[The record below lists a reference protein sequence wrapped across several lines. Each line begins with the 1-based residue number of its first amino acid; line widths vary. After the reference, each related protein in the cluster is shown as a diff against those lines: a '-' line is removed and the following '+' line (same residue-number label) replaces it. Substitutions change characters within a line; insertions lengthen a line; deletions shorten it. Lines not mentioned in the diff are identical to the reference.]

1 MKSFLK
7 NDFLLFL
14 LFETIFNFGDLSASN
29 GVIPISQN
37 DSVRFV
43 VYSGLVTNQETGKPL
58 AFASIILKGTNISTV
73 SNTEGAFI
81 LKVPK
86 DQLKGNLEF
95 SFLGFHTKIVPLT
108 NLNTELFNAELEPM
122 LLVLPEVNV
131 VFNDALSLVRAVI
144 KNKGTNYLDEPANLT
159 AFYRETIKKR
169 KTYVSLLEAVVD
181 IYKYPYYSDKTDW
194 VSLYKVRKSTDY
206 QKLDTLAFKLMGG
219 PYNTLMTDVMKNTDE
234 FFSSDIMGYYTF
246 SFEGITN
253 IGDKSIY
260 VVSFKQLPTYP
271 EPLYFGKL
279 YIDAERLALVSA
291 EFGLNVENRDA
302 AAEIFI
308 KKKPINARVFPTRN
322 MCRVD
327 YIQRGGKWY
336 LNYCR
341 VELDVYIDWK
351 RKFFKTIYYSTM
363 EMAVTDMKII
373 KKEESTIDT
382 KNRMKISTIIA
393 DEARGFADP
402 DFWGEYNVIEPEK
415 PIQSAIKKIQKQL
428 KKNSR

>member
-1 MKSFLK
+1 MKRNLK

-14 LFETIFNFGDLSASN
+14 LFETIFCLGSLSASIKA
-29 GVIPISQN
+29 IPSPQVE
-37 DSVRFV
+37 SVGFV
-43 VYSGLVTNQETGKPL
+43 VYSGLVTNQQTGMPL

-86 DQLKGNLEF
+86 DQLTGTLEF
-95 SFLGFHTKIVPLT
+95 SFLGFQTKVVPLVKIS
-108 NLNTELFNAELEPM
+108 NELFNAELEPM
-122 LLVLPEVNV
+122 LLVLPEVSV
-131 VFNDALSLVRAVI
+131 VFSDALSLVRAMI
-144 KNKGTNYLDEPANLT
+144 RNKGTNYLDEPANLT

-181 IYKYPYYSDKTDW
+181 IYKHPYYSEKSDW

-206 QKLDTLAFKLMGG
+206 QKLDTMAFKLMGG
-219 PYNTLMTDVMKNTDE
+219 PYNTLLTDMMKNTDE

-246 SFEGITN
+246 IFDGTTSID
-253 IGDKSIY
+253 DKFVY
-260 VVSFKQLPTYP
+260 VVSFKQLPTYKQ
-271 EPLYFGKL
+271 PLYYGKL

-291 EFGLNVENRDA
+291 EFGINVENREA

-308 KKKPINARVFPTRN
+308 KKKPVNARVFPTRN
-322 MCRVD
+322 SCRVD
-327 YIQRGGKWY
+327 YLQRGEKWY

-351 RKFFKTIYYSTM
+351 RKLFNTMYYSTM

-373 KKEESTIDT
+373 KKEESTIDP
-382 KNRMKISTIIA
+382 KKRMKISTIIA

-428 KKNSR
+428 KKDSR

>member
-1 MKSFLK
+1 MKSLLK
-7 NDFLLFL
+7 NDFLLFM
-14 LFETIFNFGDLSASN
+14 LFETVISFWGLSASN
-29 GVIPISQN
+29 QVIPIPQN
-37 DSVRFV
+37 DSVGFV
-43 VYSGLVTNQETGKPL
+43 VYTGLVTNHQTGMPL
-58 AFASIILKGTNISTV
+58 AFASIILKGTTISTV
-73 SNTEGAFI
+73 SNTEGAFV
-81 LKVPK
+81 LKVRK

-95 SFLGFHTKIVPLT
+95 SFLGFHTKRVPLS
-108 NLNTELFNAELEPM
+108 NLNSEPFNAELEPM
-122 LLVLPEVNV
+122 LLVLPEVSV

-144 KNKGTNYLDEPANLT
+144 RNKGTNYLDEPANLT

-181 IYKYPYYSDKTDW
+181 IYKYPYSSDKTDW

-219 PYNTLMTDVMKNTDE
+219 PYNTLLTDMMKNTDE
-234 FFSSDIMGYYTF
+234 FFSSDIMSNYIF
-246 SFEGITN
+246 SFEGTTSID
-253 IGDKSIY
+253 DKSIY
-260 VVSFKQLPTYP
+260 VVNFKQLPTCI

-291 EFGLNVENRDA
+291 EFGINVENRDA

-322 MCRVD
+322 ICRVD
-327 YIQRGGKWY
+327 YLQRAGKWY

-351 RKFFKTIYYSTM
+351 RKLFNTIYYSTM

-373 KKEESTIDT
+373 KKEESTIDP

-393 DEARGFADP
+393 DEAGGFADP
-402 DFWGEYNVIEPEK
+402 DFWGEYNLIEPEK

-428 KKNSR
+428 KKNTH

>member
-1 MKSFLK
+1 MKRNLK

-14 LFETIFNFGDLSASN
+14 LFETIFSLGSLSASIKA
-29 GVIPISQN
+29 IPIPQVE
-37 DSVRFV
+37 SVGFV
-43 VYSGLVTNQETGKPL
+43 VYSGLVTNQQTGMPL
-58 AFASIILKGTNISTV
+58 AFASVILKGTNISTV

-86 DQLKGNLEF
+86 DQLSGTLEF
-95 SFLGFHTKIVPLT
+95 SFLGFQTKVVPLVQLS
-108 NLNTELFNAELEPM
+108 NELYNAELEPM
-122 LLVLPEVNV
+122 LLVLPEVSV
-131 VFNDALSLVRAVI
+131 VFSDALSLVRAMI
-144 KNKGTNYLDEPANLT
+144 RNKGTNYLDEPANLT

-181 IYKYPYYSDKTDW
+181 IYKHPYYSEKSDW

-206 QKLDTLAFKLMGG
+206 QKLDTMAFKLMGG
-219 PYNTLMTDVMKNTDE
+219 PYNTLLTDMMKNTDE

-246 SFEGITN
+246 TFDGTTSID
-253 IGDKSIY
+253 DKFVY
-260 VVSFKQLPTYP
+260 VVSFKQLPTYK
-271 EPLYFGKL
+271 EPLYYGKL

-291 EFGLNVENRDA
+291 EFGINVENREA

-308 KKKPINARVFPTRN
+308 KKKPVNARVFPTRN
-322 MCRVD
+322 SCRVD
-327 YIQRGGKWY
+327 YLQRGGKWY

-351 RKFFKTIYYSTM
+351 RKLFNTMYYSTM

-373 KKEESTIDT
+373 NKEESTIDP
-382 KNRMKISTIIA
+382 KKRMKISTIIA

-428 KKNSR
+428 KKDSR

>member
-1 MKSFLK
+1 MKSLLK
-7 NDFLLFL
+7 NGFLLFL
-14 LFETIFNFGDLSASN
+14 LFETIISFADVSA
-29 GVIPISQN
+29 VKKVLPLPQN
-37 DSVRFV
+37 DSVGFV
-43 VYSGLVTNQETGKPL
+43 VYSGLVTNHQTGMPL
-58 AFASIILKGTNISTV
+58 AFASIILKGTPISTV

-95 SFLGFHTKIVPLT
+95 SFLGFHTKIVPLV

-122 LLVLPEVNV
+122 LLVLPEVSV

-144 KNKGTNYLDEPANLT
+144 RNKGTNYLDNPANLT

-169 KTYVSLLEAVVD
+169 KTYISLLEAVVD
-181 IYKYPYYSDKTDW
+181 IYKHPYYSDKTDW

-206 QKLDTLAFKLMGG
+206 QKLDTMVFKLMGG
-219 PYNTLMTDVMKNTDE
+219 PYNTLMTDLMKNTDE
-234 FFSSDIMGYYTF
+234 FFSSDIIGYYTF
-246 SFEGITN
+246 EFEGSTSID
-253 IGDKSIY
+253 DKMVYI
-260 VVSFKQLPTYP
+260 VSFKQLPTYL

-291 EFGLNVENRDA
+291 EFGINVENREA
-302 AAEIFI
+302 ATEIFI
-308 KKKPINARVFPTRN
+308 KKKPVNARVYPTRN
-322 MCRVD
+322 SCRVD
-327 YIQRGGKWY
+327 YLQRGGKWY

-351 RKFFKTIYYSTM
+351 KKFFNTTYYSTM
-363 EMAVTDMKII
+363 EMAVTDMKVIR
-373 KKEESTIDT
+373 KEESTIDP

-393 DEARGFADP
+393 DEAKGFSDP